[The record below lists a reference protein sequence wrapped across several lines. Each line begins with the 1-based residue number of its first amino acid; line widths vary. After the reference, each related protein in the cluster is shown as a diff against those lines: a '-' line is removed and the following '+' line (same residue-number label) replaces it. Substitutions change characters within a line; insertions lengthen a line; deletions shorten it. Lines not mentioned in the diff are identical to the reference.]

1 MKINVTL
8 RVADGHHVEDV
19 IEIEETKLG
28 ELTDEEIQAAIEIRI
43 RTWVDRMITVEWET
57 E

>member
-43 RTWVDRMITVEWET
+43 RTWVDRMISVEWET